1 MVNIVKY
8 LSVLLLIAN
17 TSFAFETAAE
27 QAILLDLETGTVLF
41 EKNADKLMSPSS
53 MSKLMTSYIVFKAL
67 KEGQIKL
74 DSEFTISKK
83 AWQTGGSKTFLDV
96 DAKVKV
102 EDLLRGMV
110 VQSGNDATIA
120 LAEGISGDESTFA
133 EKMNKN
139 ASMLGLKNSTFR
151 NSTGL
156 PDPEHLMT
164 SKDLALLAKAIITEF
179 PEYYTYFAETEY
191 TYNNITQPNRNSL
204 LGEMG
209 VDGMKTGFTDAGGY
223 GLVSSAKQNDRRL
236 IAVVNGLSND
246 KERIEET
253 RKLLNYGFMNFE
265 SLKLFSA
272 NKEFG
277 KVKVWYGT
285 ESSLPIRLANDVTIL
300 KSSKDNKDVNV
311 TIKYNEPL
319 IAPIKKGD
327 KIAQM
332 TIALSETN
340 KQHIDIL
347 AEEDVEKASWL
358 RKIFQNAKIKMAE
371 QVSKYLG

>member
-17 TSFAFETAAE
+17 TSFAFETVAE

-139 ASMLGLKNSTFR
+139 AKQIGLQNSTFR

-285 ESSLPIRLANDVTIL
+285 ESSLPIRLANDVIIL

-347 AEEDVEKASWL
+347 AEEGVEKASWL

>member
-102 EDLLRGMV
+102 KDLLRGMV

-139 ASMLGLKNSTFR
+139 SSVLGLKNSTFR

-311 TIKYNEPL
+311 TIKYSEPL

>member
-17 TSFAFETAAE
+17 TSFAFETVAE

-139 ASMLGLKNSTFR
+139 AKQIGLQNSTFR

-285 ESSLPIRLANDVTIL
+285 ESSLPIRLANDVIIL